1 MKEAQ
6 RVSVLRLWSC
16 MWPSEGRPGPA
27 LPSGHSKRAGAPE
40 RTGEEVLGSG
50 GGHGGQ
56 DGVGGA
62 PKPWGQDAESRTRE
76 WGERRAGEEPQG
88 GGRLAGGGLGECPG
102 CVCPHAAPGPGSPAS
117 PVEAACFRSLSG
129 RCRARHPGFPPSD
142 VPTPS
147 SVPEGL
153 PPSRWERMKRA
164 LTLRT
169 PRHPQARPCRPGAPL
184 SPSPGAPPPG
194 HRRSPGPSPSSD
206 SRVPPQ
212 ALRALP
218 NPLGSRSRP
227 KEADLWRLKPNVPLA
242 SRRLR
247 AVPTGGAPTLCP
259 QRASSSDLCSVSKA
273 DAPGPAASRRSAA
286 QAQGPLPRAASG
298 NRPQIGAEVGRT
310 GPVSGACPP
319 EDPRAAEASR
329 EAGALGSNVKSGRR
343 RDLVTR
349 VSVSNRSQRSWPET
363 LSAGGK

>member
-6 RVSVLRLWSC
+6 RVSVLRPWSC

-184 SPSPGAPPPG
+184 SPSPGAPP
-194 HRRSPGPSPSSD
+194 
-206 SRVPPQ
+206 
-212 ALRALP
+212 A
-218 NPLGSRSRP
+218 
-227 KEADLWRLKPNVPLA
+227 W
-242 SRRLR
+242 
-247 AVPTGGAPTLCP
+247 APTLP
-259 QRASSSDLCSVSKA
+259 RTFSVIRQPGPPASSARPSQSPGVEVPPKGGRSLAAETKRPSRVTASEGSADWGRPDSLPAKGFVLGPLLRLQSRRPGSCCLTEVSRA
-273 DAPGPAASRRSAA
+273 GPGPTPQGGLGEPPADRGRGWPHWACLRGMPTGRPEGSR
-286 QAQGPLPRAASG
+286 GFP
-298 NRPQIGAEVGRT
+298 
-310 GPVSGACPP
+310 
-319 EDPRAAEASR
+319 
-329 EAGALGSNVKSGRR
+329 
-343 RDLVTR
+343 
-349 VSVSNRSQRSWPET
+349 
-363 LSAGGK
+363 